1 LATSFEKMDSSQRIP
16 LMNRIELEKQL
27 LTDPF
32 NLDLRLSLAKL
43 YESEELYH
51 EAMAQYSIVL
61 SQNKEHG
68 EALEGHRTCQ
78 GHLDSE
84 QEPKPS
90 EAPPVLRHLA
100 FAHHEKMDDDAKV
113 IRIHQKSR
121 KESVKFS
128 DIVGMQSL
136 KDTLR
141 LNVIEPFKNPGLFA
155 RFSKKR
161 GDGILLYGPPGCGKT
176 MFAKAIAH
184 ECDLEFISVDISDI
198 LNMYVG
204 GSESNLASVF
214 ERARSSKPCVLF
226 FDELDALAISRS
238 KVQSHSSRTLV
249 NELLNQMD
257 GVGKANDD
265 ILILGATNMPWDI
278 DAAAKRPGRFSR
290 LIFVPPLDQE
300 ARRELFRLKLHAIPT
315 EKDINLDRLAQN
327 TEGFSGADIDGLIES
342 AKERALLDMISR
354 QSERALSMSDLM
366 AALDEVSPSCLDWM
380 KTAENLVKYGGV
392 GSGYKDLAKYLR
404 SQKL

>member
-1 LATSFEKMDSSQRIP
+1 MDSSQRIP
-16 LMNRIELEKQL
+16 LMNKIELEKQL

-32 NLDLRLSLAKL
+32 NLDLRLGLAKI
-43 YESEELYH
+43 YEAETLYH
-51 EAMAQYSIVL
+51 EAMAQYALIL
-61 SQNKEHG
+61 SQNKEHS
-68 EALEGHRTCQ
+68 EALEGQRTCAM
-78 GHLDSE
+78 HLASE
-84 QEPKPS
+84 QREAES
-90 EAPPVLRHLA
+90 VEAPPALRRLA
-100 FAHHEKMDDDAKV
+100 LAQHEKMEADAKI
-113 IRIHQKSR
+113 IRFQQKVG

-141 LNVIEPFKNPGLFA
+141 LKVIEPFRNPGLFA

-257 GVGKANDD
+257 GVGKSNDD

-278 DAAAKRPGRFSR
+278 DTAAKRPGRFSR

-300 ARRELFRLKLHAIPT
+300 ARRELFRLKLHLIPT
-315 EKDINLDRLAQN
+315 ENDINLDRLAQS

-354 QSERALSMSDLM
+354 NSERALSMADLM

-392 GSGYKDLAKYLR
+392 GNGYQDLARYLR

>member
-1 LATSFEKMDSSQRIP
+1 
-16 LMNRIELEKQL
+16 
-27 LTDPF
+27 
-32 NLDLRLSLAKL
+32 
-43 YESEELYH
+43 
-51 EAMAQYSIVL
+51 
-61 SQNKEHG
+61 
-68 EALEGHRTCQ
+68 
-78 GHLDSE
+78 
-84 QEPKPS
+84 
-90 EAPPVLRHLA
+90 
-100 FAHHEKMDDDAKV
+100 MDDDAKV

>member
-1 LATSFEKMDSSQRIP
+1 
-16 LMNRIELEKQL
+16 MNRKDMETNL

-32 NLDLRLSLAKL
+32 NLQLRLDLANLYASEKL
-43 YESEELYH
+43 YR
-51 EAMAQYSIVL
+51 EAHAQYSIIL
-61 SQNKEHG
+61 SQNKAHEDAFAG
-68 EALEGHRTCQ
+68 LRVCEAQLAKES
-78 GHLDSE
+78 DSTAPE
-84 QEPKPS
+84 APS
-90 EAPPVLRHLA
+90 ELKTPPTPGRLA
-100 FAHHEKMDDDAKV
+100 LVQGQEEDANV
-113 IRIHQKSR
+113 ISLHQVAK

-128 DIVGMQSL
+128 DIVGMQTL

-141 LNVIEPFKNPGLFA
+141 LKVIEPFKNPGLFA

-184 ECDLEFISVDISDI
+184 ECDLEFITVDISDI
-198 LNMYVG
+198 LSMYIG
-204 GSESNLASVF
+204 GSENNLARVF

-238 KVQSHSSRTLV
+238 KVQSHHSRTLV

-257 GVGKANDD
+257 GVGKSNDD

-290 LIFVPPLDQE
+290 LIFVPPLDQA
-300 ARRELFRLKLHAIPT
+300 ARRELFRLKLHVIPT
-315 EKDINLDRLAQN
+315 DMDIDLDQLAHSS
-327 TEGFSGADIDGLIES
+327 EGFSGADIDGLIET
-342 AKERALLDMISR
+342 AKERALLDMIR
-354 QSERALSMSDLM
+354 TNSERPISMTDLM
-366 AALDEVSPSCLDWM
+366 AAIDEVTPSCQDWM
-380 KTAENLVKYGGV
+380 RTAENLVKFGGI

-404 SQKL
+404 A